1 VDGGSPV
8 LLLVSLT
15 FAAAKTPSSA
25 GSFTES
31 LSTLQEVE
39 MSDAQSKLQRL
50 EDAGILDQKQF
61 SAEEMA
67 LVATITD
74 DEIDVLVRLRQ
85 KLGAPS
91 ADKNHIRPNFV
102 V

>member
-1 VDGGSPV
+1 
-8 LLLVSLT
+8 
-15 FAAAKTPSSA
+15 
-25 GSFTES
+25 
-31 LSTLQEVE
+31 
-39 MSDAQSKLQRL
+39 MSDAQSKLTRL
-50 EDAGILDQKQF
+50 ENAGILEQKQF
-61 SAEEMA
+61 SPEEIA
-67 LVATITD
+67 LVGTITD

>member
-1 VDGGSPV
+1 
-8 LLLVSLT
+8 
-15 FAAAKTPSSA
+15 
-25 GSFTES
+25 
-31 LSTLQEVE
+31 

-50 EDAGILDQKQF
+50 EDAGILEQKQF
-61 SAEEMA
+61 SPEEIA

-74 DEIDVLVRLRQ
+74 DEIDVLIRLRQ